1 MNKNLVSI
9 KGTSSGLVFTFNR
22 ENATF
27 KEICLALEDKLM
39 NSGDFFIHA
48 EYIIAE
54 HFNFN
59 EEELS
64 ILAGIMD
71 KYQLRPG
78 KASVKNDSL
87 GEQSE
92 LVYQAQA
99 GGSVLI
105 TRSIRTG
112 TRINV
117 RGNAVIMGDIN
128 NSAEVVA
135 TGSIIVM
142 GTCRGIL
149 HAGAEGDRNAFIL
162 VHTMAVQ
169 QVRIANLVA
178 TVPAEVASSPLKLA
192 LVRNDQIVLT
202 DYSPTQFREVQNII

>member
-1 MNKNLVSI
+1 
-9 KGTSSGLVFTFNR
+9 
-22 ENATF
+22 
-27 KEICLALEDKLM
+27 
-39 NSGDFFIHA
+39 
-48 EYIIAE
+48 
-54 HFNFN
+54 
-59 EEELS
+59 
-64 ILAGIMD
+64 
-71 KYQLRPG
+71 
-78 KASVKNDSL
+78 
-87 GEQSE
+87 
-92 LVYQAQA
+92 
-99 GGSVLI
+99 
-105 TRSIRTG
+105 
-112 TRINV
+112 
-117 RGNAVIMGDIN
+117 MGDIN

-178 TVPAEVASSPLKLA
+178 TVPPEVASSPLKLA